1 MLSQALLEWTQALK
15 KSLESICSS
24 KEEARAEW
32 NTLWE
37 NKVGVT
43 WQTTFTQ
50 VERVEISETLKHQ
63 IEGLIHRRIQ
73 ERIPLQYLLGQA
85 YFYGR
90 AFKVTPDVLIPR
102 ADTEILVEKAIEWVV
117 KNNCKSVC
125 DLGTGSGIIAICL
138 ASHCQNIQVTAV
150 DVSPAAL
157 EIAQENAE
165 RNQLKEGPIHFQWGD
180 LLAHNFGEVLW
191 ADIQKNP
198 SFGSSQNLPGEK
210 PFDLI
215 VSNPPYIDGGL
226 KSTLA
231 PEVIQYEPHLALF
244 SEPDAYGFYRQILNQ
259 VPLLLNPGGGLFV
272 EVGEGMA
279 STVEALMRA
288 TGFMDIESYA
298 DYNGIPRVVGGRWP

>member
-1 MLSQALLEWTQALK
+1 
-15 KSLESICSS
+15 
-24 KEEARAEW
+24 EW

-37 NKVGVT
+37 NTVGVT

-50 VERVEISETLKHQ
+50 VEMFEISETLKHQ
-63 IEGLIHRRIQ
+63 IEKLIHRRIQ

-102 ADTEILVEKAIEWVV
+102 ADTEILVEKAIEWVA
-117 KNNCKSVC
+117 KNNFKRIC

-138 ASHCQNIQVTAV
+138 ASQYQNIQVVAV

-157 EIAQENAE
+157 DIAQQNAQQ
-165 RNQLKEGPIHFQWGD
+165 NQLNEGAIQFLCGD
-180 LLAHNFGEVLW
+180 LLAHNFGEALW
-191 ADIQKNP
+191 ADIQAN
-198 SFGSSQNLPGEK
+198 SSLETPPTFPGEK
-210 PFDLI
+210 PFDLM

-226 KSTLA
+226 KATLA

-244 SEPDAYGFYRQILNQ
+244 SEPDPYRFYRQILNQ
-259 VPLLLNPGGGLFV
+259 VPLLLKPGGGLLV

-279 STVEALMRA
+279 STVQELMRVS
-288 TGFMDIESYA
+288 GFKDIESHA
-298 DYNGIPRVVGGRWP
+298 DFNGILRVLGGRWP